1 MISILL
7 VFALCMSF
15 GVCMLLRPIAV
26 VLLTVLL
33 YGLSIW
39 VRSTTNLIFL
49 GLCVI
54 GLPLLWNGRAMLY
67 THSGLLSATRI
78 LLWLRNSA
86 TDLIIPVLVVAVY
99 SGAVGILAEKRHS
112 RGM

>member
-15 GVCMLLRPIAV
+15 GLCMLLRPIAV
-26 VLLTVLL
+26 VLLTELL

-54 GLPLLWNGRAMLY
+54 GLRCCGMDGRCC
-67 THSGLLSATRI
+67 THTAGYFLPRAFCCGCGTPPQI
-78 LLWLRNSA
+78 
-86 TDLIIPVLVVAVY
+86 
-99 SGAVGILAEKRHS
+99 
-112 RGM
+112 

>member
-15 GVCMLLRPIAV
+15 GLCMLLRPIAV

-39 VRSTTNLIFL
+39 VRSTTNLIFH

-54 GLPLLWNGRAMLY
+54 GLPLLWNGRAMLCIHTAGY
-67 THSGLLSATRI
+67 FLPHAFCCGCGTPPQS
-78 LLWLRNSA
+78 
-86 TDLIIPVLVVAVY
+86 
-99 SGAVGILAEKRHS
+99 
-112 RGM
+112 